1 MRITQSA
8 SSSKLFCYII
18 FTTFINKYKTS
29 RQEHKKVTIHIPFGN
44 RERERERQGYH
55 RQKVLI

>member
-8 SSSKLFCYII
+8 STSKFIYFGYII

-44 RERERERQGYH
+44 RERERKDFSSTRSYY
-55 RQKVLI
+55 